1 MQASPARFSMPVLP
15 QRFRAGL
22 GLVKTNLDREGLEF
36 VQIAVHGDG
45 SVQAVHVVDDNRVV
59 LVQAERVVQPEQGDV
74 PVDPAPWR
82 TGESFFALSWPRLR
96 TVLLKGQLHF
106 GW

>member
-1 MQASPARFSMPVLP
+1 MQASAARFSIPVLP
-15 QRFRAGL
+15 HRFRAGL

-59 LVQAERVVQPEQGDV
+59 LVQAERVVQPERGDV

-82 TGESFFALSWPRLR
+82 NGERFLHFRGPVYALS
-96 TVLLKGQLHF
+96 F
-106 GW
+106 